1 MTLNKRRD
9 LRTKIAG
16 GIAIAAIGGVLAA
29 PTTTKAEEFEGPS
42 FQQGMWAFERTLENV
57 GPSSRLPNATF
68 ASKQEMLRCV
78 DPTEAMKETFRS
90 SNVGDCHSARPEKI
104 DNRYEFSLRCD
115 FTGPVRTVIEVGSDS
130 RYTETNETAAGKF
143 VKREIVIAHRVG
155 DCGAPKVPEFELS
168 SASTRNVTLSP
179 LPPTRPTAVASTG
192 FELSSASSRKV
203 ALSPLPPLPP
213 TRPTAVAS
221 TGTITPRP
229 K

>member
-1 MTLNKRRD
+1 MNPDKRSG
-9 LRTKIAG
+9 LRMKTARIFVISALG
-16 GIAIAAIGGVLAA
+16 GMLGSA
-29 PTTTKAEEFEGPS
+29 TTIRAEEFEGPS

-90 SNVGDCHSARPEKI
+90 SNIGDCHSARPEKI
-104 DNRYEFSLRCD
+104 DNRYVFSLRCD
-115 FTGPVRTVIEVGSDS
+115 FTGPVRTEIEVGSDS
-130 RYTETNETAAGKF
+130 GYTETNETAAGKY

-155 DCGAPKVPEFELS
+155 DCGAPKEPEFELN
-168 SASTRNVTLSP
+168 SA
-179 LPPTRPTAVASTG
+179 
-192 FELSSASSRKV
+192 SRKV
-203 ALSPLPPLPP
+203 TLSPLPPLPP
-213 TRPTAVAS
+213 IRPTAVAS